1 MVVKILG
8 IVDLLAAL
16 SILLLKFN
24 ITPKIMVLTLA
35 AYLII
40 KGVIFIKSLT
50 SWADIAAGIIMILA
64 FYGWF
69 NILTWAA
76 AVWLTQKGLIS
87 LFS

>member
-8 IVDLLAAL
+8 VVDLLAAL

-24 ITPKIMVLTLA
+24 IAPKIMVLTLA

-40 KGVIFIKSLT
+40 KGIIFIKSVT
-50 SWADIAAGIIMILA
+50 SWADIAAGVIMVAA

-69 NILTWAA
+69 NILTWVA
-76 AVWLTQKGLIS
+76 AVWLTQKGIIS